1 MRKRIFTEAEKG
13 CVETWLEEA
22 IYQQGSDE
30 YISKAANTTEE
41 VLKLVEVGFEY
52 VCEIGEARVFR
63 KRK

>member
-1 MRKRIFTEAEKG
+1 
-13 CVETWLEEA
+13 VETWLEEA
-22 IYQQGSDE
+22 IYQQGSNE

-41 VLKLVEVGFEY
+41 TLKLVDVGFEY